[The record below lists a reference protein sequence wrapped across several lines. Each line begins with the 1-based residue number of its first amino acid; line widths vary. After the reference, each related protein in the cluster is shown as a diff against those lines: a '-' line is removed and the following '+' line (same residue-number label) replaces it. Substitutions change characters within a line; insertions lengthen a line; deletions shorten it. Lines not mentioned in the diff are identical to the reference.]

1 MIEPSKVQLW
11 FAGKLMHVDKRLGE
25 IVGANEKTKII
36 VKLAKLNEGAPGREP
51 VITEDAKRQM
61 MLHAYR
67 RQEEL
72 KVSVSNIFLP
82 FSPNPIFGHIS
93 LIQAF

>member
-1 MIEPSKVQLW
+1 
-11 FAGKLMHVDKRLGE
+11 MHVDKRLGE

-72 KVSVSNIFLP
+72 KVSASNRFIL
-82 FSPNPIFGHIS
+82 FSLDLFFGHVS
-93 LIQAF
+93 VIQA